1 MEQEFYSAAALAAAL
16 NVPRTTINDWLTRY
30 ENYIDVQQNGKRK
43 VYSARSLK
51 VLEEIAS
58 MRDAGKSG
66 VEIENFLAGKHGIT
80 PEVAPEKP
88 AAAPRSKSK
97 APAEKPA
104 AENASI
110 PAEDDSVQLPA
121 VKEFER
127 SAIEL
132 TSFIAELRRQQQ
144 VSARRSR
151 AAVFLL
157 LAIIIILLGAGAVLV
172 QAVRIHFAERQYEAM
187 VMRENMTKLT
197 DTFNNE
203 LKNMEKARRTEQAAA
218 AASVKALKDE
228 LFALQKARA
237 AEVAR
242 LEKQLAND
250 RAAWQKLQAKREKD
264 LQAKSAAERKLLLE
278 KMEQDAAASKVQLD
292 ALKSELVSAG
302 KSLAELSIQLEKLNS
317 KPALAPAPAPVT
329 VPAAEKPVGTP
340 EATPTP
346 AEKIQ

>member
-1 MEQEFYSAAALAAAL
+1 MEQDFYSAAALAAAL

-66 VEIENFLAGKHGIT
+66 AEIENFLAGKHGIT

-97 APAEKPA
+97 TPAPEAAAENTSAPAE
-104 AENASI
+104 ESS
-110 PAEDDSVQLPA
+110 DRLPA
-121 VKEFER
+121 VKEIER
-127 SAIEL
+127 SAMEL
-132 TSFIAELRRQQQ
+132 TSFIADLRRQQQ
-144 VSARRSR
+144 ISTRRSR
-151 AAVFLL
+151 AALFLL
-157 LAIIIILLGAGAVLV
+157 LAIIIILLGAGAVLL
-172 QAVRIHFAERQYEAM
+172 QAVRMQFAERQYEAM
-187 VMRENMTKLT
+187 KMRENMEKLT
-197 DTFNNE
+197 DTFNAE

-317 KPALAPAPAPVT
+317 KPAPAPTPVT

-340 EATPTP
+340 EAVPAP
-346 AEKIQ
+346 AEKNQ